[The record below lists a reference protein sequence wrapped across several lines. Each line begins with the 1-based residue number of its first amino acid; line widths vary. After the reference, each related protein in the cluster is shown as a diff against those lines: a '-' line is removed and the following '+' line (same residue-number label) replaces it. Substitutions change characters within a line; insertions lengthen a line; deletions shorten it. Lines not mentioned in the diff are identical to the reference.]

1 MKIFHSSQQ
10 LHLSRQG
17 LVGMRPTIPI
27 SQLVPWPLRTSRTS
41 TSTTM
46 LLPYSKWLGH
56 KLKNGWK
63 CLQDSSIKLILTAK
77 NHNNSLTVAI
87 AHTITMWLM
96 GWLINSIW
104 HNLTNTIVKV
114 SWLIQTLVV
123 FVTWLIKVNLLIWIR
138 LSLSWLT
145 TIVRLVT
152 SLVLKMLQRNA
163 SSILK
168 IVRLSLTILSARKR
182 LIRVPMEIGVSF
194 LISRMQ
200 ISVLLHL
207 TMRVPTLQVRMP
219 LVM

>member
-1 MKIFHSSQQ
+1 
-10 LHLSRQG
+10 
-17 LVGMRPTIPI
+17 
-27 SQLVPWPLRTSRTS
+27 
-41 TSTTM
+41 M

-63 CLQDSSIKLILTAK
+63 CLQDSSIKLILTVK
-77 NHNNSLTVAI
+77 NHSNSLTVAI

-104 HNLTNTIVKV
+104 HNLTNMIAKV
-114 SWLIQTLVV
+114 SWLTQTLVV
-123 FVTWLIKVNLLIWIR
+123 FVTWLIKGNLLIWIR

-152 SLVLKMLQRNA
+152 SLVLKMLQKNV
-163 SSILK
+163 SSILR
-168 IVRLSLTILSARKR
+168 IVRPSLTILLVRKR
-182 LIRVPMEIGVSF
+182 LIRVPMEIGVSS

-207 TMRVPTLQVRMP
+207 TMRVPTLLVRMP